1 MSVRIQMRRGTTSE
15 WNSADPIL
23 NEGEIGYNSTLT
35 SFKIGDGTSLWSAL
49 DYYQAAADIT
59 PNEIGAIA
67 STEKNAV
74 DGVAILDG
82 SKNVVTA
89 LSVVFEGATADAYET
104 FLTVTE
110 PASDITINLPSTA
123 DTLVGRATT
132 DTLTNK
138 SISGAT
144 NTLSNI
150 GNASLTNSAI
160 TINGS
165 SVSLGGSISIGD
177 ITGITTA
184 AGSGLSGGGSS
195 GDITLSIDT
204 AVTADLTTAQT
215 LTNKT
220 LTSPSVGT
228 SLTTASTSFNLLNT
242 TATTINFGGAATV
255 ISIGAVT
262 GTTTINDDLVVT
274 GDLTVNG
281 TTTTINSQTL
291 SIEDKNIILADANTS
306 DVGADGGGITLKGA
320 TDKTFNWVDATDAW
334 TSSEH
339 LNLASGKSYYSNGT
353 LLKDVSETLTNKT
366 ISGASNTITVR
377 LANDVSGTLPIANG
391 GTGATTAMTAATALL
406 PDQTSNSGKYLTNN
420 GAGTLSWGTVSAYS
434 APTIGSTE
442 IASGATVTTISGL
455 TLTSPTVNTPTLTL
469 STTSSVTEGIISWNT
484 TLDKI
489 IVGDGTTARE
499 FASSTLKIDEKT
511 AAYTLVL
518 ADKDKF
524 LEINIATANNLTV
537 PTNASVSYPIGT
549 QINLVQTGA
558 GQVTIVGDA
567 GVTVN
572 GTPGLKFR
580 EQWSS
585 ATLIKRATDTWIAI
599 GDLSA

>member
-1 MSVRIQMRRGTTSE
+1 VSVRIQMRRGTTSE

-35 SFKIGDGTSLWSAL
+35 SFKIGDGESLWSEL

-74 DGVAILDG
+74 DGVAGLDG
-82 SKNVVTA
+82 SKNVITA

-242 TATTINFGGAATV
+242 TATTVNFAGAAST
-255 ISIGAVT
+255 ISIGSVT
-262 GTTTINDDLVVT
+262 STTTINDSLIVT
-274 GDLTVNG
+274 GNLTVNG
-281 TTTTINSQTL
+281 TTTTIDTQTL
-291 SIEDKNIILADANTS
+291 QVEDKNIVLGYGSTS
-306 DVGADGGGITLKGA
+306 DVAVDGGGITLTGA
-320 TDKTFNWVDATDAW
+320 TNKTFNWIDATDAW

-339 LNLASGKSYYSNGT
+339 MNLVTGKSYKINNTAISAALPALTWGEV
-353 LLKDVSETLTNKT
+353 KD
-366 ISGASNTITVR
+366 
-377 LANDVSGTLPIANG
+377 
-391 GTGATTAMTAATALL
+391 
-406 PDQTSNSGKYLTNN
+406 GK
-420 GAGTLSWGTVSAYS
+420 
-434 APTIGSTE
+434 
-442 IASGATVTTISGL
+442 SGL
-455 TLTSPTVNTPTLTL
+455 A
-469 STTSSVTEGIISWNT
+469 IS
-484 TLDKI
+484 
-489 IVGDGTTARE
+489 
-499 FASSTLKIDEKT
+499 
-511 AAYTLVL
+511 
-518 ADKDKF
+518 
-524 LEINIATANNLTV
+524 
-537 PTNASVSYPIGT
+537 
-549 QINLVQTGA
+549 
-558 GQVTIVGDA
+558 
-567 GVTVN
+567 
-572 GTPGLKFR
+572 
-580 EQWSS
+580 
-585 ATLIKRATDTWIAI
+585 
-599 GDLSA
+599 

>member
-1 MSVRIQMRRGTTSE
+1 MRRGTTSE

-35 SFKIGDGTSLWSAL
+35 SFKIGDGESLWSEL

-67 STEKNAV
+67 STEKNAA
-74 DGVAILDG
+74 DGVAGLDG
-82 SKNVVTA
+82 NKNVITA
-89 LSVVFEGATADAYET
+89 LSVVFEGATANDFET
-104 FLTVTE
+104 LLTVTE
-110 PASDITINLPSTA
+110 PASDITISLPNAT

-138 SISGAT
+138 SISGST
-144 NTLSNI
+144 NTISNI

-204 AVTADLTTAQT
+204 SVTADLTTAQT

-220 LTSPSVGT
+220 LTSPSIGT
-228 SLTTASTSFNLLNT
+228 SLVTASTSFNLLNA
-242 TATTINFGGAATV
+242 TATTINFGGAASV

-306 DVGADGGGITLKGA
+306 DAGADGGGITLNGTTA
-320 TDKTFNWVDATDAW
+320 KTFLWVDATDAW

-339 LNLASGKSYYSNGT
+339 MDLAAGKSY
-353 LLKDVSETLTNKT
+353 K
-366 ISGASNTITVR
+366 ISGTSISA
-377 LANDVSGTLPIANG
+377 ALPALTWGEVKNG
-391 GTGATTAMTAATALL
+391 
-406 PDQTSNSGKYLTNN
+406 K
-420 GAGTLSWGTVSAYS
+420 
-434 APTIGSTE
+434 
-442 IASGATVTTISGL
+442 SGL
-455 TLTSPTVNTPTLTL
+455 V
-469 STTSSVTEGIISWNT
+469 IS
-484 TLDKI
+484 
-489 IVGDGTTARE
+489 
-499 FASSTLKIDEKT
+499 
-511 AAYTLVL
+511 
-518 ADKDKF
+518 
-524 LEINIATANNLTV
+524 
-537 PTNASVSYPIGT
+537 
-549 QINLVQTGA
+549 
-558 GQVTIVGDA
+558 
-567 GVTVN
+567 
-572 GTPGLKFR
+572 
-580 EQWSS
+580 
-585 ATLIKRATDTWIAI
+585 
-599 GDLSA
+599 

>member
-35 SFKIGDGTSLWSAL
+35 SFKIGDGESLWSEL

-74 DGVAILDG
+74 DGVAGLDG
-82 SKNVVTA
+82 SKNVITA

-150 GNASLTNSAI
+150 GNGSLTNSAI

-177 ITGITTA
+177 ITGVTA
-184 AGSGLSGGGSS
+184 GTGLSGGGSS
-195 GDITLSIDT
+195 GDVTLSIDT
-204 AVTADLTTAQT
+204 SVTADLTTAQT

-242 TATTINFGGAATV
+242 TATTVNFAGAAST
-255 ISIGAVT
+255 ISIGSVT
-262 GTTTINDDLVVT
+262 STTTINDSLVVT
-274 GDLTVNG
+274 GNLTVNG
-281 TTTTINSQTL
+281 TTTTIDTQTL
-291 SIEDKNIILADANTS
+291 QVEDKNIVLGYGSTS
-306 DVGADGGGITLKGA
+306 DVAVDGGGITLTGA
-320 TDKTFNWVDATDAW
+320 TNKTFNWIDATDAW

-339 LNLASGKSYYSNGT
+339 MNLVTGKSYKINNTAISAALPVLTWGEV
-353 LLKDVSETLTNKT
+353 KD
-366 ISGASNTITVR
+366 
-377 LANDVSGTLPIANG
+377 
-391 GTGATTAMTAATALL
+391 
-406 PDQTSNSGKYLTNN
+406 GK
-420 GAGTLSWGTVSAYS
+420 
-434 APTIGSTE
+434 
-442 IASGATVTTISGL
+442 SGL
-455 TLTSPTVNTPTLTL
+455 V
-469 STTSSVTEGIISWNT
+469 IS
-484 TLDKI
+484 
-489 IVGDGTTARE
+489 
-499 FASSTLKIDEKT
+499 
-511 AAYTLVL
+511 
-518 ADKDKF
+518 
-524 LEINIATANNLTV
+524 
-537 PTNASVSYPIGT
+537 
-549 QINLVQTGA
+549 
-558 GQVTIVGDA
+558 
-567 GVTVN
+567 
-572 GTPGLKFR
+572 
-580 EQWSS
+580 
-585 ATLIKRATDTWIAI
+585 
-599 GDLSA
+599 

>member
-35 SFKIGDGTSLWSAL
+35 SFKIGDGTSIWSDL

-74 DGVAILDG
+74 DGVAGLDG
-82 SKNVVTA
+82 SKNVITA
-89 LSVVFEGATADAYET
+89 LSVVFEGATADAHET

-242 TATTINFGGAATV
+242 TATTVNFAGAAST
-255 ISIGAVT
+255 ISIGSVT
-262 GTTTINDDLVVT
+262 STTTINDSLIVT
-274 GDLTVNG
+274 GNLTVNG
-281 TTTTINSQTL
+281 TTTTIDTQTL
-291 SIEDKNIILADANTS
+291 QVEDKNIVLGYGSTS
-306 DVGADGGGITLKGA
+306 DVAVDGGGITLTGA
-320 TDKTFNWVDATDAW
+320 TNKTFNWIDATDAW

-339 LNLASGKSYYSNGT
+339 MNLVTGKSYKINNTAISAALPALTWGEV
-353 LLKDVSETLTNKT
+353 KD
-366 ISGASNTITVR
+366 
-377 LANDVSGTLPIANG
+377 
-391 GTGATTAMTAATALL
+391 
-406 PDQTSNSGKYLTNN
+406 GK
-420 GAGTLSWGTVSAYS
+420 
-434 APTIGSTE
+434 
-442 IASGATVTTISGL
+442 SGL
-455 TLTSPTVNTPTLTL
+455 V
-469 STTSSVTEGIISWNT
+469 IS
-484 TLDKI
+484 
-489 IVGDGTTARE
+489 
-499 FASSTLKIDEKT
+499 
-511 AAYTLVL
+511 
-518 ADKDKF
+518 
-524 LEINIATANNLTV
+524 
-537 PTNASVSYPIGT
+537 
-549 QINLVQTGA
+549 
-558 GQVTIVGDA
+558 
-567 GVTVN
+567 
-572 GTPGLKFR
+572 
-580 EQWSS
+580 
-585 ATLIKRATDTWIAI
+585 
-599 GDLSA
+599 

>member
-67 STEKNAV
+67 STEKNAA

-89 LSVVFEGATADAYET
+89 LSVVFEGANADAHET

-110 PASDITINLPSTA
+110 PASDITISLPSTA

-177 ITGITTA
+177 ITGITTS

-204 AVTADLTTAQT
+204 TVTADLTTAQT

-242 TATTINFGGAATV
+242 TATTVNFAGAAST
-255 ISIGAVT
+255 ISIGSAT
-262 GTTTINDDLVVT
+262 STTTINDSLIVT
-274 GDLTVNG
+274 GNLTVNG
-281 TTTTINSQTL
+281 TTTTIDTQTL
-291 SIEDKNIILADANTS
+291 QVEDKNIILGYGSTS
-306 DVGADGGGITLKGA
+306 DVAVDGGGITLTGA
-320 TDKTFNWVDATDAW
+320 TNKTFQWIDATDAW

-339 LNLASGKSYYSNGT
+339 MDLSAGKSY
-353 LLKDVSETLTNKT
+353 K
-366 ISGASNTITVR
+366 I
-377 LANDVSGTLPIANG
+377 
-391 GTGATTAMTAATALL
+391 
-406 PDQTSNSGKYLTNN
+406 
-420 GAGTLSWGTVSAYS
+420 AGTAISAALPSLTWGEVKN
-434 APTIGSTE
+434 GK
-442 IASGATVTTISGL
+442 SGL
-455 TLTSPTVNTPTLTL
+455 V
-469 STTSSVTEGIISWNT
+469 IS
-484 TLDKI
+484 
-489 IVGDGTTARE
+489 
-499 FASSTLKIDEKT
+499 
-511 AAYTLVL
+511 
-518 ADKDKF
+518 
-524 LEINIATANNLTV
+524 
-537 PTNASVSYPIGT
+537 
-549 QINLVQTGA
+549 
-558 GQVTIVGDA
+558 
-567 GVTVN
+567 
-572 GTPGLKFR
+572 
-580 EQWSS
+580 
-585 ATLIKRATDTWIAI
+585 
-599 GDLSA
+599 

>member
-59 PNEIGAIA
+59 PIEIGAIA
-67 STEKNAV
+67 ATEKGAA
-74 DGVAILDG
+74 DGVAELDG
-82 SKNVVTA
+82 NKNVITA
-89 LSVVFEGATADAYET
+89 LSVVFEGATANDFET
-104 FLTVTE
+104 LLTVTE
-110 PASDITINLPSTA
+110 PASDITLSLPNAT

-228 SLTTASTSFNLLNT
+228 SLVTASTSFNLLNT
-242 TATTINFGGAATV
+242 TATTINFGGAASV

-306 DVGADGGGITLKGA
+306 DSGADGGGITLNGA
-320 TDKTFNWVDATDAW
+320 TAKTFLWVDATDAW

-339 LNLASGKSYYSNGT
+339 MNLVTGKSYKINNTAISAALPSLTWGEVKNG
-353 LLKDVSETLTNKT
+353 K
-366 ISGASNTITVR
+366 
-377 LANDVSGTLPIANG
+377 
-391 GTGATTAMTAATALL
+391 
-406 PDQTSNSGKYLTNN
+406 
-420 GAGTLSWGTVSAYS
+420 
-434 APTIGSTE
+434 
-442 IASGATVTTISGL
+442 SGL
-455 TLTSPTVNTPTLTL
+455 V
-469 STTSSVTEGIISWNT
+469 IS
-484 TLDKI
+484 
-489 IVGDGTTARE
+489 
-499 FASSTLKIDEKT
+499 
-511 AAYTLVL
+511 
-518 ADKDKF
+518 
-524 LEINIATANNLTV
+524 
-537 PTNASVSYPIGT
+537 
-549 QINLVQTGA
+549 
-558 GQVTIVGDA
+558 
-567 GVTVN
+567 
-572 GTPGLKFR
+572 
-580 EQWSS
+580 
-585 ATLIKRATDTWIAI
+585 
-599 GDLSA
+599 

>member
-23 NEGEIGYNSTLT
+23 NEGEIGYNSTLA
-35 SFKIGDGTSLWSAL
+35 SFKIGDGESLWSEL

-67 STEKNAV
+67 STEKNAA

-89 LSVVFEGATADAYET
+89 LSVVFEGATANDFET
-104 FLTVTE
+104 LLTVTE
-110 PASDITINLPSTA
+110 PASDITLSLPNST
-123 DTLVGRATT
+123 DTLIGRATT

-138 SISGAT
+138 SISGST

-150 GNASLTNSAI
+150 GNSSLTNSAI

-220 LTSPSVGT
+220 LTSPSIGT
-228 SLTTASTSFNLLNT
+228 SLVTASTSFNLLNA
-242 TATTINFGGAATV
+242 TATTINFGGAASV

-306 DVGADGGGITLKGA
+306 DAGADGGGITLNGTTA
-320 TDKTFNWVDATDAW
+320 KTFLWVDATDAW

-339 LNLASGKSYYSNGT
+339 MNLATGKSYKINNTAIVAALPALTWGEVKNG
-353 LLKDVSETLTNKT
+353 K
-366 ISGASNTITVR
+366 
-377 LANDVSGTLPIANG
+377 
-391 GTGATTAMTAATALL
+391 
-406 PDQTSNSGKYLTNN
+406 
-420 GAGTLSWGTVSAYS
+420 
-434 APTIGSTE
+434 
-442 IASGATVTTISGL
+442 SGL
-455 TLTSPTVNTPTLTL
+455 V
-469 STTSSVTEGIISWNT
+469 IS
-484 TLDKI
+484 
-489 IVGDGTTARE
+489 
-499 FASSTLKIDEKT
+499 
-511 AAYTLVL
+511 
-518 ADKDKF
+518 
-524 LEINIATANNLTV
+524 
-537 PTNASVSYPIGT
+537 
-549 QINLVQTGA
+549 
-558 GQVTIVGDA
+558 
-567 GVTVN
+567 
-572 GTPGLKFR
+572 
-580 EQWSS
+580 
-585 ATLIKRATDTWIAI
+585 
-599 GDLSA
+599 

>member
-15 WNSADPIL
+15 WNDADPIL
-23 NEGEIGYNSTLT
+23 NEGEIGYNSTLY
-35 SFKIGDGTSLWSAL
+35 SFKMGDGETVWSEL

-59 PNEIGAIA
+59 PNEIGAID
-67 STEKNAV
+67 STEKNAA
-74 DGVAILDG
+74 DGVAGLDG
-82 SKNVVTA
+82 NKNVITA
-89 LSVVFEGATADAYET
+89 LSVVFEGATADAHET

-204 AVTADLTTAQT
+204 SVTADLTTAQT

-220 LTSPSVGT
+220 LTSPSIGT
-228 SLTTASTSFNLLNT
+228 SLVTASTSFNLLNA
-242 TATTINFGGAATV
+242 TATTINFGGAASV

-306 DVGADGGGITLKGA
+306 DAGADGGGITLNGA
-320 TDKTFNWVDATDAW
+320 TAKTFLWVDATDAW

-339 LNLASGKSYYSNGT
+339 MNLATGKSYKINNTAIVAALPALTWGEVKSGKSG
-353 LLKDVSETLTNKT
+353 LV
-366 ISGASNTITVR
+366 IS
-377 LANDVSGTLPIANG
+377 
-391 GTGATTAMTAATALL
+391 
-406 PDQTSNSGKYLTNN
+406 
-420 GAGTLSWGTVSAYS
+420 
-434 APTIGSTE
+434 
-442 IASGATVTTISGL
+442 
-455 TLTSPTVNTPTLTL
+455 
-469 STTSSVTEGIISWNT
+469 
-484 TLDKI
+484 
-489 IVGDGTTARE
+489 
-499 FASSTLKIDEKT
+499 
-511 AAYTLVL
+511 
-518 ADKDKF
+518 
-524 LEINIATANNLTV
+524 
-537 PTNASVSYPIGT
+537 
-549 QINLVQTGA
+549 
-558 GQVTIVGDA
+558 
-567 GVTVN
+567 
-572 GTPGLKFR
+572 
-580 EQWSS
+580 
-585 ATLIKRATDTWIAI
+585 
-599 GDLSA
+599 

>member
-1 MSVRIQMRRGTTSE
+1 MRRGTTSE

-59 PNEIGAIA
+59 PIEIGAIA
-67 STEKNAV
+67 ATEKGAA
-74 DGVAILDG
+74 DGVAELDG
-82 SKNVVTA
+82 NKNVITA
-89 LSVVFEGATADAYET
+89 LSVVFEGATANDFET
-104 FLTVTE
+104 LLTVTE
-110 PASDITINLPSTA
+110 PASDITLSLPNAT

-228 SLTTASTSFNLLNT
+228 SLVTASTSFNLLNT
-242 TATTINFGGAATV
+242 TATTINFGGAASV

-306 DVGADGGGITLKGA
+306 DSGADGGGITLNGA
-320 TDKTFNWVDATDAW
+320 TAKTFLWVDATDAW

-339 LNLASGKSYYSNGT
+339 MNLVTGKSYKINNTAISAALPSLTWGEVKNG
-353 LLKDVSETLTNKT
+353 K
-366 ISGASNTITVR
+366 
-377 LANDVSGTLPIANG
+377 
-391 GTGATTAMTAATALL
+391 
-406 PDQTSNSGKYLTNN
+406 
-420 GAGTLSWGTVSAYS
+420 
-434 APTIGSTE
+434 
-442 IASGATVTTISGL
+442 SGL
-455 TLTSPTVNTPTLTL
+455 V
-469 STTSSVTEGIISWNT
+469 IS
-484 TLDKI
+484 
-489 IVGDGTTARE
+489 
-499 FASSTLKIDEKT
+499 
-511 AAYTLVL
+511 
-518 ADKDKF
+518 
-524 LEINIATANNLTV
+524 
-537 PTNASVSYPIGT
+537 
-549 QINLVQTGA
+549 
-558 GQVTIVGDA
+558 
-567 GVTVN
+567 
-572 GTPGLKFR
+572 
-580 EQWSS
+580 
-585 ATLIKRATDTWIAI
+585 
-599 GDLSA
+599 

>member
-150 GNASLTNSAI
+150 GNGSLTNSAI

-228 SLTTASTSFNLLNT
+228 SLVTASTSFNLLNT
-242 TATTINFGGAATV
+242 TATTINFGGAASV

-306 DVGADGGGITLKGA
+306 DSGADGGGITLNGA
-320 TDKTFNWVDATDAW
+320 TAKTFLWVDATDAW

-339 LNLASGKSYYSNGT
+339 MNLVTGKSYKINNTAISAALPALTWGEVKNG
-353 LLKDVSETLTNKT
+353 K
-366 ISGASNTITVR
+366 
-377 LANDVSGTLPIANG
+377 
-391 GTGATTAMTAATALL
+391 
-406 PDQTSNSGKYLTNN
+406 
-420 GAGTLSWGTVSAYS
+420 
-434 APTIGSTE
+434 
-442 IASGATVTTISGL
+442 SGL
-455 TLTSPTVNTPTLTL
+455 V
-469 STTSSVTEGIISWNT
+469 IS
-484 TLDKI
+484 
-489 IVGDGTTARE
+489 
-499 FASSTLKIDEKT
+499 
-511 AAYTLVL
+511 
-518 ADKDKF
+518 
-524 LEINIATANNLTV
+524 
-537 PTNASVSYPIGT
+537 
-549 QINLVQTGA
+549 
-558 GQVTIVGDA
+558 
-567 GVTVN
+567 
-572 GTPGLKFR
+572 
-580 EQWSS
+580 
-585 ATLIKRATDTWIAI
+585 
-599 GDLSA
+599 

>member
-1 MSVRIQMRRGTTSE
+1 MSVRIQMRRGTTSQ
-15 WNSADPIL
+15 WNTADPIL

-35 SFKIGDGTSLWSAL
+35 SFKIGDGESLWSEL

-67 STEKNAV
+67 STEKNAA
-74 DGVAILDG
+74 DGVAGLDG
-82 SKNVVTA
+82 SKNVITA
-89 LSVVFEGATADAYET
+89 LSVVFEGATADAHET

-150 GNASLTNSAI
+150 GNGSLTNSAI

-204 AVTADLTTAQT
+204 TVTADLTTAQT

-242 TATTINFGGAATV
+242 TATTVNFAGAAST
-255 ISIGAVT
+255 ISIGSVT
-262 GTTTINDDLVVT
+262 STTTINDSLIVT
-274 GDLTVNG
+274 GNLTVNG
-281 TTTTINSQTL
+281 TTTTIDTQTL
-291 SIEDKNIILADANTS
+291 QVEDKNIILGYGSTS
-306 DVGADGGGITLKGA
+306 DVAVDGGGITLTGA
-320 TDKTFNWVDATDAW
+320 TNKTFNWVDATDAW

-339 LNLASGKSYYSNGT
+339 MNLVSGKSYKINNTAISAALPALTWGEVKNG
-353 LLKDVSETLTNKT
+353 K
-366 ISGASNTITVR
+366 
-377 LANDVSGTLPIANG
+377 
-391 GTGATTAMTAATALL
+391 
-406 PDQTSNSGKYLTNN
+406 
-420 GAGTLSWGTVSAYS
+420 
-434 APTIGSTE
+434 
-442 IASGATVTTISGL
+442 SGL
-455 TLTSPTVNTPTLTL
+455 V
-469 STTSSVTEGIISWNT
+469 IS
-484 TLDKI
+484 
-489 IVGDGTTARE
+489 
-499 FASSTLKIDEKT
+499 
-511 AAYTLVL
+511 
-518 ADKDKF
+518 
-524 LEINIATANNLTV
+524 
-537 PTNASVSYPIGT
+537 
-549 QINLVQTGA
+549 
-558 GQVTIVGDA
+558 
-567 GVTVN
+567 
-572 GTPGLKFR
+572 
-580 EQWSS
+580 
-585 ATLIKRATDTWIAI
+585 
-599 GDLSA
+599 

>member
-1 MSVRIQMRRGTTSE
+1 VSVRIQMRRGTTSE

-67 STEKNAV
+67 STEKNAA

-89 LSVVFEGATADAYET
+89 LSVVFEGANADAHET

-110 PASDITINLPSTA
+110 PASDITISLPSTA

-177 ITGITTA
+177 ITGITTS

-204 AVTADLTTAQT
+204 TVTADLTTAQT

-242 TATTINFGGAATV
+242 TATTVNFAGAAST
-255 ISIGAVT
+255 ISIGSAT
-262 GTTTINDDLVVT
+262 STTTINDSLIVT
-274 GDLTVNG
+274 GNLTVNG
-281 TTTTINSQTL
+281 TTTTIDTQTL
-291 SIEDKNIILADANTS
+291 QVEDKNIILGYGSTS
-306 DVGADGGGITLKGA
+306 DVAVDGGGITLTGA
-320 TDKTFNWVDATDAW
+320 TNKTFNWVDATDAW

-339 LNLASGKSYYSNGT
+339 MNLVTGKSYKINNTAISAALPSLTWGEVKNG
-353 LLKDVSETLTNKT
+353 K
-366 ISGASNTITVR
+366 
-377 LANDVSGTLPIANG
+377 
-391 GTGATTAMTAATALL
+391 
-406 PDQTSNSGKYLTNN
+406 
-420 GAGTLSWGTVSAYS
+420 
-434 APTIGSTE
+434 
-442 IASGATVTTISGL
+442 SGL
-455 TLTSPTVNTPTLTL
+455 V
-469 STTSSVTEGIISWNT
+469 IS
-484 TLDKI
+484 
-489 IVGDGTTARE
+489 
-499 FASSTLKIDEKT
+499 
-511 AAYTLVL
+511 
-518 ADKDKF
+518 
-524 LEINIATANNLTV
+524 
-537 PTNASVSYPIGT
+537 
-549 QINLVQTGA
+549 
-558 GQVTIVGDA
+558 
-567 GVTVN
+567 
-572 GTPGLKFR
+572 
-580 EQWSS
+580 
-585 ATLIKRATDTWIAI
+585 
-599 GDLSA
+599 

>member
-35 SFKIGDGTSLWSAL
+35 SFKIGDGTSIWSDL

-74 DGVAILDG
+74 DGVAGLDG
-82 SKNVVTA
+82 SKNVITA
-89 LSVVFEGATADAYET
+89 LSVVFEGATADAHET

-150 GNASLTNSAI
+150 GNGSLTNSAI

-177 ITGITTA
+177 ITGVTA
-184 AGSGLSGGGSS
+184 GTGLSGGGSS
-195 GDITLSIDT
+195 GDVTLSIDT
-204 AVTADLTTAQT
+204 SITADLTTAQT

-242 TATTINFGGAATV
+242 TATTVNFAGAAST
-255 ISIGAVT
+255 ISIGSVT
-262 GTTTINDDLVVT
+262 STTTINDSLIVT
-274 GDLTVNG
+274 GNLTVNG
-281 TTTTINSQTL
+281 TTTTIDTQTL
-291 SIEDKNIILADANTS
+291 QVEDKNIILGYGSTS
-306 DVGADGGGITLKGA
+306 DVAVDGGGITLTGA
-320 TDKTFNWVDATDAW
+320 TNKTFNWIDATDAW

-339 LNLASGKSYYSNGT
+339 MDLAAGKSYKINNTAISAALPALTWGEVKNG
-353 LLKDVSETLTNKT
+353 K
-366 ISGASNTITVR
+366 
-377 LANDVSGTLPIANG
+377 
-391 GTGATTAMTAATALL
+391 
-406 PDQTSNSGKYLTNN
+406 
-420 GAGTLSWGTVSAYS
+420 
-434 APTIGSTE
+434 
-442 IASGATVTTISGL
+442 SGL
-455 TLTSPTVNTPTLTL
+455 V
-469 STTSSVTEGIISWNT
+469 IS
-484 TLDKI
+484 
-489 IVGDGTTARE
+489 
-499 FASSTLKIDEKT
+499 
-511 AAYTLVL
+511 
-518 ADKDKF
+518 
-524 LEINIATANNLTV
+524 
-537 PTNASVSYPIGT
+537 
-549 QINLVQTGA
+549 
-558 GQVTIVGDA
+558 
-567 GVTVN
+567 
-572 GTPGLKFR
+572 
-580 EQWSS
+580 
-585 ATLIKRATDTWIAI
+585 
-599 GDLSA
+599 

>member
-1 MSVRIQMRRGTTSE
+1 MRRGTTSE
-15 WNSADPIL
+15 WNTADPIL

-35 SFKIGDGTSLWSAL
+35 SFKIGDGESLWSEL

-67 STEKNAV
+67 STEKNAA
-74 DGVAILDG
+74 DGVAGLDG
-82 SKNVVTA
+82 SKNVITA
-89 LSVVFEGATADAYET
+89 LSVVFEGATADAHET

-242 TATTINFGGAATV
+242 TATTVNFAGAAST
-255 ISIGAVT
+255 ISIGSVT
-262 GTTTINDDLVVT
+262 STTTINDSLIVT
-274 GDLTVNG
+274 GNLTVNG
-281 TTTTINSQTL
+281 TTTTIDTQTL
-291 SIEDKNIILADANTS
+291 QVEDKNIVLGYGSTS
-306 DVGADGGGITLKGA
+306 DVAVDGGGITLTGA
-320 TDKTFNWVDATDAW
+320 TNKTFNWIDATDAW

-339 LNLASGKSYYSNGT
+339 MNLVTGKSYKINNTAISAALPALTWGEV
-353 LLKDVSETLTNKT
+353 KD
-366 ISGASNTITVR
+366 
-377 LANDVSGTLPIANG
+377 
-391 GTGATTAMTAATALL
+391 
-406 PDQTSNSGKYLTNN
+406 GK
-420 GAGTLSWGTVSAYS
+420 
-434 APTIGSTE
+434 
-442 IASGATVTTISGL
+442 SGL
-455 TLTSPTVNTPTLTL
+455 V
-469 STTSSVTEGIISWNT
+469 IS
-484 TLDKI
+484 
-489 IVGDGTTARE
+489 
-499 FASSTLKIDEKT
+499 
-511 AAYTLVL
+511 
-518 ADKDKF
+518 
-524 LEINIATANNLTV
+524 
-537 PTNASVSYPIGT
+537 
-549 QINLVQTGA
+549 
-558 GQVTIVGDA
+558 
-567 GVTVN
+567 
-572 GTPGLKFR
+572 
-580 EQWSS
+580 
-585 ATLIKRATDTWIAI
+585 
-599 GDLSA
+599 